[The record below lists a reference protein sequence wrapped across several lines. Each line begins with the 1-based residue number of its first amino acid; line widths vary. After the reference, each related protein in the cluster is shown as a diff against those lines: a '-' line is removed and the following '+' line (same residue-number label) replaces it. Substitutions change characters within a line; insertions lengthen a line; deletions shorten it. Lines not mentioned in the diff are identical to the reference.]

1 MMRMKRRNRR
11 FTLPAIPLAAAL
23 RVGVGLLAWLA
34 LLPPAPV
41 QAHEEIPGGGVQN
54 FTRLIEGKGGN
65 YRLELMHSP
74 SLPTAG
80 EPANIG
86 IDVMRLL
93 ATPDPFLGSEAPL
106 TEAPE
111 ISLLD
116 QKTRRVVVEHLPV
129 HSEGE
134 AGVYG
139 VADYAFPRGGSFL
152 LRLVIHGENGET
164 LAEEFPISVKANAA
178 GLFRF
183 WVNLAVAIL
192 IVGLTAMQ
200 LWKVRVRGGES
211 AQMLRPAV
219 VGLVSLVVVVL
230 AMDRVVLGWVL
241 DLRKPPPASTVAETV
256 IANEDGSYTI
266 PAAIQTEL
274 GLTLVDAKEIS
285 LADTIT
291 AYGAV
296 EARPDLTAIVQA
308 PLWGRIEW
316 AKEPLAVGNRVAK
329 GQELVNLILELNA
342 LERGLME
349 QKDVNIKGAKKRAE
363 DRRNAARLEY
373 DRWQAL
379 AGSNPAYAAD
389 AQWAQQLL
397 DQATADYTEIVR
409 QDNTYQAVMKWRD
422 PRITPVA
429 APIDGILASADFVPG
444 ELNVTADYRQLFT
457 IVDLSDVWVR
467 AQVLLD
473 DVTKLQDGDRV
484 RVFPPGSESQRVSG
498 RVRWIGD
505 TIDPVNRTAPV
516 LVDVGN
522 EGRVLAL
529 GSFARLQFE
538 QPQMVLA
545 VPEEAVVDEGTARWV
560 YVSRQEGTFAP
571 VRVEL
576 GIKQGGWWQVTAGLV
591 EGDQVIAKGAAL
603 LGSMPHP
610 EADMMVRGPAA
621 SLPAASTQMHDESA
635 PHPH

>member
-1 MMRMKRRNRR
+1 MKHRVNGTGQFALQR
-11 FTLPAIPLAAAL
+11 PLFSRGFGAAVA
-23 RVGVGLLAWLA
+23 LLAWVA
-34 LLPPAPV
+34 LLAPAGLR
-41 QAHEEIPGGGVQN
+41 AHEEIPGAGVQN
-54 FTRLIEGKGGN
+54 FTRLLEGRDSN

-93 ATPDPFLGSEAPL
+93 PTPDPFLGSEVPL

-111 ISLLD
+111 VSLLD

-139 VADYAFPRGGSFL
+139 IADYAFPRGGSFL
-152 LRLVIHGENGET
+152 LRIAIHGQQGEE

-178 GLFRF
+178 GFFRF

-192 IVGLTAMQ
+192 ILGLTGMQ
-200 LWKVRVRGGES
+200 LWKVRARGGAL
-211 AQMLRPAV
+211 AQMLRPAA
-219 VGLVSLVVVVL
+219 VGLVTLVVVVL

-241 DLRKPPPASTVAETV
+241 DLRKPPPAMPTEESVTS
-256 IANEDGSYTI
+256 NEDGSYTI
-266 PAAIQTEL
+266 PAAIQKEL
-274 GLTLVDAKEIS
+274 GLTLVVAKEIS
-285 LADTIT
+285 LGETIS

-316 AKEPLAVGNRVAK
+316 AAEPLAVGDRVSK
-329 GQELVNLILELNA
+329 GQELVKIVLELNA
-342 LERGLME
+342 LERGAME
-349 QKDVNIKGAKKRAE
+349 QKDVDIKGAKKRAE

-379 AGSNPAYAAD
+379 AGGNPAYQPD
-389 AQWAQQLL
+389 AQWAKQLL
-397 DQATADYTEIVR
+397 DQASADYAEIVR

-429 APIDGILASADFVPG
+429 APVDGVISTVDFVPG
-444 ELNVTADYRQLFT
+444 ELNATAEYRQLFT
-457 IVDLSDVWVR
+457 IVDLREVWVR
-467 AQVLLD
+467 AQVLLGE
-473 DVTKLQDGDRV
+473 VTKLRDGNRV
-484 RVFPPGSESQRVSG
+484 RVFPASGGPPVPG

-516 LVDVGN
+516 LVAVAN
-522 EGRVLAL
+522 EGRAFAL
-529 GSFARLQFE
+529 GSFARLEFE
-538 QPQMVLA
+538 QPRTVLA
-545 VPEEAVVDEGTARWV
+545 VPEEAVVDEGSSRWV
-560 YVSRQEGTFAP
+560 YVSRQEDVFAP

-576 GIKQGGWWQVTAGLV
+576 GVKQGGWWQVTAGLV
-591 EGDQVIAKGAAL
+591 DGDQVIARGAAL

-610 EADMMVRGPAA
+610 EGDGMLSGPSASIPAA
-621 SLPAASTQMHDESA
+621 AKQEHDESV
-635 PHPH
+635 PHSH